1 MAATYSTG
9 YQIKLITSGEESGS
23 WGTSTNENWSRVEN
37 ALGGCVVI
45 NVESPPTGSSW
56 DAGTNTLTWLQRD
69 TDASGTSGTSPVG
82 AGRARIVVFADSGS
96 MDGDVTVLIRGNSS
110 SNYPERFFFAKNSL
124 SSSRNINLDLNGT
137 DYVLRNGRFA
147 AVFTNATNKGPSNQ
161 LAANTVNNILDY
173 IQVGNLDF
181 GDDTTAQITVADS
194 QANALKVT
202 DGTTTFLTFDS
213 SNNKTNFA
221 AIEIEGSN
229 FDINGGTIDGVT
241 IGDSVSSGDNNVL
254 MGSSAGSSF
263 SSVTDEVVAIGSSA
277 MASGGSGISSNSNS
291 VAIGFEAGKT
301 ATSSAQNVFIGSN
314 AGETSDYTTQSVY
327 IGFKAGQYHKGAS
340 LDSSVRNVG
349 IGAFTMNGSDDASD
363 AGEDCVAVGSFA
375 LKAYTNN
382 DECVAIGSYA
392 LGMAS
397 SGNDNVAIGFKAIYD
412 GSSVPTGSNNIA
424 IGSESLKAAVGA
436 DQNVCI
442 GSNSGYALVSGDG
455 NVMIG
460 HESGKAETG
469 SNKLYIEN
477 SDSAAP
483 LIYGEFDNDKVQ
495 INSAH
500 TSNNTLTVN
509 NSHSTYTGDL
519 LHLTTTD
526 AADAN
531 FDFIKAD
538 ANTANQFRVN
548 GAGTVYAQNTT
559 VQNAD
564 YADMFEW
571 EDGNPDSEDRIGI
584 TVVVSRDGKVRP
596 SSSSI
601 DSPEDIVGVV
611 TGTACMIGNTAWS
624 HWDKKFVKD
633 KFGRVVYRSIDN
645 VSNPVLNQDYD
656 EDSVYI
662 PRSQRSEWSPIG
674 LVGRIHILK
683 NQATN
688 PSWRKLRE
696 VSDSTDEW
704 LVR

>member
-1 MAATYSTG
+1 MATYSSG
-9 YQIKLITSGEESGS
+9 YAIKLIAVGDESGT
-23 WGTSTNENWSRVEN
+23 WGTSTNENLSRVDN

-45 NVESPPTGSSW
+45 NVESPATGSTW
-56 DAGTNTLTWLQRD
+56 DAASNTLTWLQRD
-69 TDASGTSGTSPVG
+69 DDSSGTTGTSPG
-82 AGRARIVVFADSGS
+82 GGGRAKMVVFADSGS
-96 MDGDVTVLIRGNSS
+96 MDGDVTVQIRGNSS
-110 SNYPERFFFAKNSL
+110 SAYPERVFFVKNAL
-124 SSSRNINLDLNGT
+124 SSSRSINLDLNGT

-147 AVFTNATNKGPSNQ
+147 ALFTSATNKGPANQ
-161 LAANTVNNILDY
+161 IAANTVNNLLDY
-173 IQVGNLDF
+173 LQVSNLDF
-181 GDDTTAQITVADS
+181 ADDSTAEITVKDS

-202 DGTTTFLTFDS
+202 DGTTTFVTFDS
-213 SNNKTNFA
+213 SGNKTNFA
-221 AIEIEGSN
+221 AAEVEGSN
-229 FDINGGTIDGVT
+229 FDINGGTIDTVT
-241 IGDSVSSGDNNVL
+241 IGDSSSSGSNNVL
-254 MGSSAGSSF
+254 MGASAGSAF
-263 SSVTDEVVAIGSSA
+263 SANTDEVVAIGSSA
-277 MASGGSGISSNSNS
+277 MASGGSGTAANSNS
-291 VAIGFEAGKT
+291 VAVGFEAGKS
-301 ATSSAQNVFIGSN
+301 ATSSLQNVFVGSN
-314 AGETSDYTTQSVY
+314 AGETSDYTQHSVY
-327 IGFKAGQYHKGAS
+327 VGFKAGQYHKGAS
-340 LDSSVRNVG
+340 TDFAVRNVG
-349 IGAFTMNGSDDASD
+349 IGAFTMTGSDDASD
-363 AGEDCVAVGSFA
+363 AGEDCVAIGSFA

-397 SGNDNVAIGFKAIYD
+397 SGNDNVAIGYKAIYD

-436 DQNVCI
+436 DQNICI

-500 TSNNTLTVN
+500 TSNNVLTVN
-509 NSHSTYTGDL
+509 NSNATYTGDL

-538 ANTANQFRVN
+538 ANSANQFRVN

-559 VQNAD
+559 VQAAD

-571 EDGNPDSEDRIGI
+571 EDGNPEGGDRVGT
-584 TVVVSRDGKVRP
+584 TVVVSGNGMVRP
-596 SSSSI
+596 SREG
-601 DSPEDIVGVV
+601 DNPEDVIGVI

-624 HWDKKFVKD
+624 NWDKKFIKD
-633 KFGRVVYRSIDN
+633 DYGRIVRDSTKEFGE
-645 VSNPVLNQDYD
+645 SNSTINPEYD
-656 EDSVYI
+656 DSLEYI
-662 PRSQRSEWSPIG
+662 PRTKRPEWAPVG
-674 LVGRIHILK
+674 LVGRIHITIG
-683 NQATN
+683 QVVN
-688 PSWRKLRE
+688 PAWRKLSQ
-696 VSDSTDEW
+696 VSDTTEEW